1 MPLMTD
7 PHEGLV
13 SFQQALD
20 NGEIQ
25 LHACHTDRNLYVHV
39 DQPAPEITRYTYTQ
53 LLADKVSTGISIL
66 VMVEPYKGL
75 PCFQVGYAVPEKF
88 RGQGIAT
95 DVLMASIKELRAG
108 LSRNGVKV
116 PLFIEA
122 LIDTTNASSIRVAE
136 KVLGPSL
143 KETTDEM
150 SGTPAYQ
157 FMLKVNP

>member
-1 MPLMTD
+1 MPAMTD

-20 NGEIQ
+20 DGELQ
-25 LHACHTDRNLYVHV
+25 FHPCHTDKNLYVHV
-39 DQPAPEITRYTYTQ
+39 DEPTPEITRYTYTR
-53 LLADKVSTGISIL
+53 LLADEVSTGISIL
-66 VMVEPYKGL
+66 VMVEPYEGL

-95 DVLMASIKELRAG
+95 DVLTASIKELRAG
-108 LSRNGVKV
+108 LSRSGVKV

-122 LIDTTNASSIRVAE
+122 LIDTTNTASIRVAE
-136 KVLGPSL
+136 KVLGPHL
-143 KETTDEM
+143 KETADKIT
-150 SGTPAYQ
+150 GTPAYQ

>member
-1 MPLMTD
+1 MPAMTD

-20 NGEIQ
+20 NRELQ
-25 LHACHTDRNLYVHV
+25 LHRCDTDKALYVHM
-39 DQPAPEITRYTYTQ
+39 DQPSPELTRYTYTR
-53 LLADKVSTGISIL
+53 LLPDGVSTGISIL
-66 VMVEPYKGL
+66 VMVEPYEGL

-88 RGQGIAT
+88 RGEGVAT
-95 DVLMASIKELRAG
+95 DVLSASIKELRAG

-122 LIDTTNASSIRVAE
+122 LIDTTNAASIRVAE
-136 KVLGPSL
+136 KVLGPHL
-143 KETTDEM
+143 KETADEVT
-150 SGTPAYQ
+150 GTPAFQ